1 MNKSVANIRE
11 ADIVVI
17 GSGST
22 GMVAALTAAEG
33 GAKVILLEKMQSMG
47 GVSNFAE
54 GMFAAESDMQRQ
66 QYVTYSR
73 DDAFKTI
80 MEYSHWRAN
89 PRVVRAFVDE
99 TSSTVAWLQKQGVEF
114 VEVTTNMPG
123 GPLVWHI
130 LKGPERERGSLMIKT
145 LASRAKEKGVD
156 FWLATPAKKL
166 IKEGG
171 PGKGQSGGNRVTGI
185 IVEKD
190 GEELR
195 INAMAIMIATG
206 GYANNKEWIKKYSGF
221 DLGINLTPIGNVDK
235 MGEGIRMAWEIGGAE
250 EGMGVL
256 QFLRGGPVMGA
267 GLSFIGP
274 LESASNQPGLRV
286 SQDGER
292 YCDESIIGNFAFDG
306 NAMARQKG
314 KPVFTIFDE
323 ALVLHWMEK
332 GTDLGTGRIFP
343 PGSRLNIG
351 EALKEA
357 LETKAPDVYAADSVE
372 ELAGNI
378 GLSPTVLKAT
388 VEEYNGFC
396 EKGHD
401 DLFAKDPKYL
411 QPLRGSKF
419 YALKSNL
426 VFLGTLG
433 GIKINHKMEVVDKKE
448 NPIPG
453 LYAGGMDAGG
463 IYGDSYDVKTCGGT
477 LAFGVNSG
485 RIAGK
490 NATKYVGEV
499 KKQ

>member
-1 MNKSVANIRE
+1 MNRSAANITE
-11 ADIVVI
+11 TDIIVI

-33 GAKVILLEKMQSMG
+33 GAKVILLEKMRNLG

-66 QYVTYSR
+66 QYVTYSC

-89 PRVVRAFVDE
+89 PRLVKAFVNE
-99 TSSTVAWLQKQGVEF
+99 SAATITWLQQQGVEF

-130 LKGPERERGSLMIKT
+130 LKGPERERGSFMIKT
-145 LASRAKEKGVD
+145 LTSKAKERGVD

-171 PGKGQSGGNRVTGI
+171 KVTGI

-190 GEELR
+190 GEELK
-195 INAMAIMIATG
+195 INAKAIIIATG
-206 GYANNKEWIKKYSGF
+206 GYANNKEWIKKYTGF
-221 DLGINLTPIGNVDK
+221 DLGVNLTPIGNVDK
-235 MGEGIRMAWEIGGAE
+235 MGDGIRMAWEVGAAE

-256 QFLRGGPVMGA
+256 QLLKSGPVVGA
-267 GLSFIGP
+267 GLGFIGP
-274 LESASNQPGLRV
+274 LESASNQPGLWV

-314 KPVFTIFDE
+314 RPVFAIMDDS
-323 ALVLHWMEK
+323 LVRHWMEK

-351 EALKEA
+351 EALKDA
-357 LETKAPDVYAADSVE
+357 LETKASDVYAANSIE
-372 ELAGNI
+372 ELARAT
-378 GLSPTVLKAT
+378 GLNSTVLKAT

-396 EKGHD
+396 AKGHD

-411 QPLRGSKF
+411 RPLREPKF
-419 YALKSNL
+419 YALKCNL

-448 NPIPG
+448 NPILG

-490 NATKYVGEV
+490 NALIYIGK
-499 KKQ
+499 